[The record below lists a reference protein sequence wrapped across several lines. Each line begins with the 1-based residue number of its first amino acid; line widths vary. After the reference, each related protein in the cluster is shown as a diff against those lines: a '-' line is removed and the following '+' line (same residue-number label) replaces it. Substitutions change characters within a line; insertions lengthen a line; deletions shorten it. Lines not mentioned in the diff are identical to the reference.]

1 MIAML
6 AAPLSAAMLYL
17 CLWQRLGGRKAR
29 NRVGKVCL
37 HAPIGLMIGLSFGGD
52 AVARELK
59 VPPAPGELAIVGA
72 RIYPA
77 PDAAPIDDGVV
88 IVRGGRIVSEGSRSE
103 IPVPR
108 SARLIDA
115 RGSVLTA
122 GFWNSHIHL
131 MTPALLNAA
140 TDKAET
146 LRSGLETMLT
156 RWGFT
161 TVFDLASSTDNALA
175 LRRRVNSGEIAGP
188 MILSVGDPFFPKDGT
203 PIYVRDFLKAHEWP
217 DEEVSTPAEAAARA
231 ARQLDRGTDGVKIF
245 AGAIVGGK
253 IGVLPMRI
261 DIAKAVVEQAHRRG
275 RPAFAHPSNLA
286 GLNVAIESG
295 VDILAHTTATDGGGV
310 PGGWSAEL
318 IARMRKHNMALIP
331 TMTLFEVEGKKF
343 GESSDDLAN
352 AIKTITAEVR
362 DYAAAGGQIL
372 FGTDVGYTDAFDT
385 TEEYRLMSAELGW
398 RQILASLTT
407 APATRFG
414 FAARKGRVAT
424 GMEADLVLL
433 NADPAQD
440 PTAFARVR
448 DTIRAGRVIWG
459 TDR

>member
-1 MIAML
+1 MITML
-6 AAPLSAAMLYL
+6 VARLSAAMFYL

-37 HAPIGLMIGLSFGGD
+37 HAPIGLMIGLTFGAD
-52 AVARELK
+52 AVAGELK

-77 PDAAPIDDGVV
+77 PDATPIDDGVV
-88 IVRGGRIVSEGSRSE
+88 IVRGGRIVSVGSRSE

-108 SARLIDA
+108 AARLIDA

-131 MTPALLNAA
+131 MSPALLNAA

-146 LRSGLETMLT
+146 IQSGLETMLT

-188 MILSVGDPFFPKDGT
+188 IILSVGDPFFPKDGT
-203 PIYVRDFLKAHEWP
+203 PIYVRDFLKAHGWP
-217 DEEVSTPAEAAARA
+217 NEEVSTPEEAAARA
-231 ARQLDRGTDGVKIF
+231 ARQLDRGTDGVKVF

-253 IGVLPMRI
+253 IGVLPMRV
-261 DIAKAVVEQAHRRG
+261 DIAKAVVEEAHRRG
-275 RPAFAHPSNLA
+275 KPAFAHPSNLA

-295 VDILAHTTATDGGGV
+295 VDILAHTTEREVGGV
-310 PGGWSAEL
+310 PEGWSAEL

-331 TMTLFEVEGKKF
+331 TLTLFEVEGKRA
-343 GESSDDLAN
+343 GESADDLAKD
-352 AIKTITAEVR
+352 IKTITAEVR

-385 TEEYRLMSAELGW
+385 TEEYRLMSAELDW

-414 FAARKGRVAT
+414 FAARKGRIAT

-433 NADPAQD
+433 NADPARD

>member
-1 MIAML
+1 MITML
-6 AAPLSAAMLYL
+6 AAPLSAAVFYL
-17 CLWQRLGGRKAR
+17 CLSHRLGGREVR

-37 HAPIGLMIGLSFGGD
+37 HAPFGLM
-52 AVARELK
+52 
-59 VPPAPGELAIVGA
+59 
-72 RIYPA
+72 
-77 PDAAPIDDGVV
+77 
-88 IVRGGRIVSEGSRSE
+88 
-103 IPVPR
+103 
-108 SARLIDA
+108 
-115 RGSVLTA
+115 
-122 GFWNSHIHL
+122 
-131 MTPALLNAA
+131 
-140 TDKAET
+140 
-146 LRSGLETMLT
+146 
-156 RWGFT
+156 
-161 TVFDLASSTDNALA
+161 
-175 LRRRVNSGEIAGP
+175 
-188 MILSVGDPFFPKDGT
+188 
-203 PIYVRDFLKAHEWP
+203 
-217 DEEVSTPAEAAARA
+217 
-231 ARQLDRGTDGVKIF
+231 
-245 AGAIVGGK
+245 
-253 IGVLPMRI
+253 IGVLPMQI
-261 DIAKAVVEQAHRRG
+261 DIAKAVVEEAHRRG
-275 RPAFAHPSNLA
+275 KPAFAHPSNLA
-286 GLNVAIESG
+286 GLNVAIESR

-331 TMTLFEVEGKKF
+331 TMTLFEVEGKKS
-343 GESSDDLAN
+343 GESPDDLAN

-385 TEEYRLMSAELGW
+385 TEEYRLMSAELDW

-414 FAARKGRVAT
+414 FAARKGRVAA